1 MPKMN
6 GIDLYNKLSKM
17 DENIRVCFLS
27 ANEQFYEDIKNQ
39 LTLSMEA
46 DFYFLQKPFSSE
58 ELVRQIN
65 KILA

>member
-1 MPKMN
+1 MK
-6 GIDLYNKLSKM
+6 IYDC
-17 DENIRVCFLS
+17 VFLS
-27 ANEQFYEDIKNQ
+27 ANEQFYEDTKNQ

-58 ELVRQIN
+58 ELVRQVN

>member
-1 MPKMN
+1 MK
-6 GIDLYNKLSKM
+6 IYDCVS
-17 DENIRVCFLS
+17 S
-27 ANEQFYEDIKNQ
+27 ASEQFYADIKNQ

-46 DFYFLQKPFSSE
+46 DFYFLQKPFSNE